1 MTKNGFG
8 RSKTNLSIKDFL
20 IFSNLTD
27 RVAECYIKPKLMN
40 LSQLYSSLK
49 LNKKNDIFL

>member
-8 RSKTNLSIKDFL
+8 RSKTNFSIKDFL

-27 RVAECYIKPKLMN
+27 KPLECYIKPKLID
-40 LSQLYSSLK
+40 LSQLYFSLK